1 ANFVNKPIVV
11 DYPLNIFNRLAMDHF
26 LNFSQRV
33 TLSPELTLNE
43 IRELAQSGPA
53 ECIVHGF
60 FPLMISEHDL
70 IGSLFPGEKTGDI
83 FLKDEKGFKFPVTT
97 DTCKRTN
104 IMNSRELCLLGSVP
118 DVIKAGVSCLRIE
131 AGAYDAKTTGKITKE
146 YREAID
152 YAVCGHE
159 NEKRCPG
166 GHTTGHY
173 FRGIL

>member
-1 ANFVNKPIVV
+1 
-11 DYPLNIFNRLAMDHF
+11 M
-26 LNFSQRV
+26 NFSQRA

-60 FPLMISEHDL
+60 FPLMVSEHNL
-70 IGSLFPGEKTGDI
+70 TGSLFSGEKTGDI
-83 FLKDEKGFKFPVTT
+83 FLKDEKGFKFPVMT
-97 DTCKRTN
+97 DTHNRTN

-118 DVIKAGVSCLRIE
+118 DIIKAGVSCLRIE
-131 AGAYDAKTTGKITKE
+131 AGTYDAKKTGKITKE

-152 YAVCGHE
+152 DAVSERENGNGKQCGE
-159 NEKRCPG
+159 
-166 GHTTGHY
+166 HTTGHY